1 MYYFG
6 INDIFT
12 EYDTGKVVE
21 HIFKKITKGNGISA
35 VPPLDYKNRFDDF
48 IKSIFQ

>member
-21 HIFKKITKGNGISA
+21 HIFKKIITKGNGISA

-48 IKSIFQ
+48 IKSIF